1 MNLENEI
8 IEMCEKID
16 TNELLKIL
24 SNLEQLKEQLAD

>member
-16 TNELLKIL
+16 TSELLRIL
-24 SNLEQLKEQLAD
+24 NNLEQLKEQLAD

>member
-16 TNELLKIL
+16 TNELLRIL
-24 SNLEQLKEQLAD
+24 NNLEQLKEQLAD

>member
-24 SNLEQLKEQLAD
+24 SNLKQLKEQLAD